1 MSFENRA
8 GFSTSSGQG
17 LPSRF
22 NVEVM
27 NGYELFEAFNRGGVR
42 ILRDFFEL
50 SPYDVASDG
59 HRLSTARKY
68 ARLAKVFFGACDSPR
83 VRRES
88 VALAEQR
95 GLSIEHLEMVDRHAK
110 KLKARG
116 AAWRL
121 RAELIALEGSY
132 EEVDAH
138 GKKRVTEEGGDKPKQ
153 KGVRVGRAI
162 DGLRTISITDTQRRI
177 TDLEKTIDDAIIDE
191 DQPRS
196 ETLLEPFWDLVEGN
210 GTGLIKPEY
219 RTVIALGL
227 EQSAEVFSGEGD
239 DVNVGASDGTT
250 VTGAEIVNAAM
261 EGALGD
267 KLYVGLFH
275 PTAGPV
281 NLYEARFASDKQ
293 RTLAMAENLVCP
305 WPDCNVPADRCQVHH
320 IDAHKNGGH
329 TKPSNLTM
337 LCKYHNGVNDDG
349 PRKKRGPGKPKRP
362 KRGKPKR
369 GRMHRHRGKVRLRTP
384 GGKLLGNTHDLSSMG
399 AMDLI

>member
-1 MSFENRA
+1 
-8 GFSTSSGQG
+8 
-17 LPSRF
+17 
-22 NVEVM
+22 M
-27 NGYELFEAFNRGGVR
+27 NGYELFEAFDRGGVG

-50 SPYDVASDG
+50 SPYDVATDG
-59 HRLSTARKY
+59 HRLSTAQKY
-68 ARLAKVFFGACDSPR
+68 ARLARVYFGSCDSPR
-83 VRRES
+83 VQREA
-88 VALAEQR
+88 VALAEER
-95 GLSIEHLEMVDRHAK
+95 RLSIEFLEMVNKHAN

-116 AAWRL
+116 AAWKL
-121 RAELIALEGSY
+121 RAELITYEGSY
-132 EEVDAH
+132 EEVDEH
-138 GKKRVTEEGGDKPKQ
+138 GKKRVTEEGGDKVKQ
-153 KGVRVGRAI
+153 SGVRVGRAI

-177 TDLEKTIDDAIIDE
+177 TDLEKTLDAAISE
-191 DQPRS
+191 SDQLRS
-196 ETLLEPFWDLVEGN
+196 EALLKPFWDLVEGN

-227 EQSAEVFSGEGD
+227 DQSAEVFSGTGSESVIGL
-239 DVNVGASDGTT
+239 SDGTT
-250 VTGAEIVNAAM
+250 MTGAEIVNAAM
-261 EGALGD
+261 EGALGG

-281 NLYEARFASDKQ
+281 NLYEARFASNKL
-293 RTLAMAENLVCP
+293 RTLAMTENLVCP
-305 WPDCNVPADRCQVHH
+305 WPDCKVPADGCQVHH
-320 IDAHKNGGH
+320 IDAHKHGGH